1 MKSRA
6 KGKGKTK
13 TRIVTTY
20 LPPELAAELDALMA
34 AEGGSRSG
42 WLRAAVE
49 TYVVDAEW
57 NLACGLSKDLAVCL
71 GRDPEKV
78 ERRIAELRSNPPPG
92 YPGLSPRLRYE
103 FDLDG
108 ERAARRPAGV
118 NVIAVP
124 PWHEPPAER
133 PLTSV
138 PVCLSPQLA
147 AMVDGMI
154 AGTDISRSALL
165 RALIRFYLRDRA
177 REQRLLENEKR
188 NQALGIAPE
197 DVVRLV
203 KECRAEMRAEK
214 SA

>member
-1 MKSRA
+1 MKSSV
-6 KGKGKTK
+6 KGKTE

-20 LPPELAAELDALMA
+20 LPPELAAELDGLIT

-42 WLRAAVE
+42 WLRAAVAS
-49 TYVVDAEW
+49 YVVDAEW
-57 NLACGLSKDLAVCL
+57 HLACGLSKDLAVCL
-71 GRDPEKV
+71 GHDPEQV
-78 ERRIAELRSNPPPG
+78 ARRIAERRANPPPG

-108 ERAARRPAGV
+108 ERAARQPVGV
-118 NVIAVP
+118 NVISVP

-133 PLTSV
+133 PLSSV
-138 PVCLSPQLA
+138 PVCLSPSLA

-165 RALIRFYLRDRA
+165 RALLRFYLRDRA
-177 REQRLLENEKR
+177 REQRLWENEKR
-188 NQALGIAPE
+188 NRALGIAPE